1 MPDLLTARDV
11 ESKRFSKARRG
22 YSATEVDQFLD
33 QVAEDI
39 QKYCVQYAD
48 LERYAAR
55 LEDKIREFE
64 SLKETLSG
72 TLLMAQKTAD
82 AKEEAANRQ
91 SEAIILE
98 AKSKAEQIIQEA
110 EASKERER
118 KEINHIRQLKQEF
131 KADFCALLSR
141 FSSLIER
148 DEEDPDEND
157 GAEPTEDDVLK

>member
-11 ESKRFSKARRG
+11 ESKRFSKAMRG

-55 LEDKIREFE
+55 LEDKIREYE
-64 SLKETLSG
+64 ALKETLSG

-82 AKEEAANRQ
+82 AKAEAAEI
-91 SEAIILE
+91 EARNITSA
-98 AKSKAEQIIQEA
+98 AKNKAEQILQEA
-110 EASKERER
+110 EALKERER
-118 KEINHIRQLKQEF
+118 KELVHMRQLRQEF
-131 KADFCALLSR
+131 KADFRALLSR
-141 FSSLIER
+141 FSSLIEL
-148 DEEDPDEND
+148 EEDADDEVAD
-157 GAEPTEDDVLK
+157 AAGDVDLK

>member
-1 MPDLLTARDV
+1 VPDLLTARDV
-11 ESKRFSKARRG
+11 ESKRFSKAMRG

-91 SEAIILE
+91 AEAIIVE

-118 KEINHIRQLKQEF
+118 KEINHIRQLRQEF
-131 KADFCALLSR
+131 KADFRALLSR
-141 FSSLIER
+141 FSSLVER
-148 DEEDPDEND
+148 EEEESDENN
-157 GAEPTEDDVLK
+157 GAEPTEDDLLK

>member
-11 ESKRFSKARRG
+11 ESKRFSKAMRG

-55 LEDKIREFE
+55 LEDKIREYE
-64 SLKETLSG
+64 ALKETLSG

-82 AKEEAANRQ
+82 AKAEAAEI
-91 SEAIILE
+91 EARNIISA
-98 AKSKAEQIIQEA
+98 AKNKAEQILQEA
-110 EASKERER
+110 ETLKERER
-118 KEINHIRQLKQEF
+118 KELAHIRQLRQEF
-131 KADFCALLSR
+131 KADFRALLSR
-141 FSSLIER
+141 FSSLIEL
-148 DEEDPDEND
+148 EEDADDE
-157 GAEPTEDDVLK
+157 GAEAAGDHDLK